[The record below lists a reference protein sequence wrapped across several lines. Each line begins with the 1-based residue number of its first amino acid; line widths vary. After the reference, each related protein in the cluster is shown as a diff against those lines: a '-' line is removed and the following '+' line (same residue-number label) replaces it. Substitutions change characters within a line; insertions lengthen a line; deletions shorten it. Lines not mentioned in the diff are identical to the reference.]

1 MKFTTKSTY
10 GLRAILELAQ
20 NYNKNPLKRKEISE
34 KQDIPEAYLLNILLV
49 LKSGGIVSSIRGP
62 EGGYILNRP
71 PSFIKL
77 GEVIEILDG
86 HFDPTG
92 YISNPNKCCKSNDC
106 LTKNIW
112 IKLKELHEDFLYSIT
127 LEDILEQ
134 RI

>member
-1 MKFTTKSTY
+1 MKFTTRSTY

-20 NYNKNPLKRKEISE
+20 NYNKKPLKRKEISE
-34 KQDIPEAYLLNILLV
+34 KQSISEAYLENILLI

-77 GEVIEILDG
+77 GEIVEVLDG
-86 HFDPTG
+86 HFDPTNCVA
-92 YISNPNKCCKSNDC
+92 NPNKCGKSNDC
-106 LTKNIW
+106 LMKNIW